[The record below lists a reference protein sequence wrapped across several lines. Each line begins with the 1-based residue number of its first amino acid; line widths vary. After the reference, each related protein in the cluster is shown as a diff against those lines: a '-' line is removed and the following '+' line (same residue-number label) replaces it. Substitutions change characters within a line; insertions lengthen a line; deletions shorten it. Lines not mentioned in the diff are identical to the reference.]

1 MNIDQIKSK
10 IDSREYDFLR
20 TNEHLGSNIILLTLG
35 GSHAY
40 GTATENSHL
49 DVRGCALN

>member
-20 TNEHLGSNIILLTLG
+20 SNEHLGPNIILLTLG
-35 GSHAY
+35 DHMRMELPQRI
-40 GTATENSHL
+40 AT
-49 DVRGCALN
+49 